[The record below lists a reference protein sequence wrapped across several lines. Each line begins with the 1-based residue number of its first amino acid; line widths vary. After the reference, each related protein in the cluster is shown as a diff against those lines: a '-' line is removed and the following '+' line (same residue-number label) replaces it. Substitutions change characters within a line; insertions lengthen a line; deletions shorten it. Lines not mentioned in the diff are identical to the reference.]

1 MQRGRNLPANLLP
14 FDIWKIAQE
23 MIRRG
28 VDAVEIE
35 IVKPLSHFLDAVGK
49 FDRIVE
55 VRS

>member
-1 MQRGRNLPANLLP
+1 MQRGRNLLANLLP